1 MDQNYLLTGHTLN
14 TTCVQVWS
22 ISEDD
27 LLPCST
33 MRENSSE
40 SIIWNI
46 HLAFPLALICRDN
59 ETLDIYHLESHSCL
73 KSLKHE
79 SKVLNTTL
87 HKGMKIECIQ
97 FTCKVLLILSV
108 SLT

>member
-46 HLAFPLALICRDN
+46 HLAFPLALICRNN

-87 HKGMKIECIQ
+87 HKGKKN
-97 FTCKVLLILSV
+97 CKY
-108 SLT
+108 

>member
-87 HKGMKIECIQ
+87 HKGKKN
-97 FTCKVLLILSV
+97 CKY
-108 SLT
+108 